1 MVGKGKIV
9 TEKFLDFINR
19 EMGVD
24 LKENIISYK
33 VKDEQTDVSN
43 PNVESLS
50 SEEPKTMELNLN
62 FMNIRIE
69 LTDCEMPG
77 KEGKML
83 RYNDN
88 VEIKDV
94 ESGIKYIFT
103 PNACWAE

>member
-9 TEKFLDFINR
+9 TEKFIDFINR

-24 LKENIISYK
+24 LAENIVTYK
-33 VKDEQTDVSN
+33 VKDENTEASN
-43 PNVESLS
+43 PNIASLS
-50 SEEPKTMELNLN
+50 SEESKLIEFNLN
-62 FMNIRIE
+62 FMNIRVE

-103 PNACWAE
+103 PNACWSE

>member
-9 TEKFLDFINR
+9 TDKFIDFINN

-24 LKENIISYK
+24 LNDNIITYK
-33 VKDEQTDVSN
+33 VKDEKTEASN
-43 PNVESLS
+43 PNIESLS
-50 SEEPKTMELNLN
+50 SDEPKLLEFNLN
-62 FMNIRIE
+62 FMNIRVK

-77 KEGKML
+77 KEGKLL

>member
-24 LKENIISYK
+24 LKENIITYK

-43 PNVESLS
+43 PNIESLS
-50 SEEPKTMELNLN
+50 SEEPKVMEINLN